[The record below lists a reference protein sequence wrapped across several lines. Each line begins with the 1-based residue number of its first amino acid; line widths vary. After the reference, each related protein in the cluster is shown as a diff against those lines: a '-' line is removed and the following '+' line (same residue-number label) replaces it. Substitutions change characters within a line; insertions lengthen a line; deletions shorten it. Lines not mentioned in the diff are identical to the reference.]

1 MNDKRQVISVA
12 GLLATVA
19 MAVYMVVQ
27 LAGQTA
33 GPAGDFTNAGN
44 AEVRDAQG
52 QTILR
57 GQFALAEEEE
67 EEDDDIERKAKLEP
81 TGVDADANGSAE
93 VEFSKASPAQQ
104 EIEFSVRNVDPG
116 AALTFVI
123 DGQAVGEGKADDRG
137 RAEAELDV
145 RMPGASAAR

>member
-57 GQFALAEEEE
+57 GQFALAE

-137 RAEAELDV
+137 RAEVELDV
-145 RMPGASAAR
+145 RLPGASAAR

>member
-57 GQFALAEEEE
+57 GQFALAE